1 MTILSW
7 IGVVVIILTIWA
19 LIKRWETRMV
29 LIAAGLFL
37 CIISMD
43 FMSGVNQF
51 AKSMTNNSLI
61 MAICGSM
68 GFAFAASYTQCDR
81 SLVYYLAT
89 PVRSIGIF
97 LVPICTAITF
107 L

>member
-43 FMSGVNQF
+43 SIYTISKYF
-51 AKSMTNNSLI
+51 NSRLKVTVSPRNI
-61 MAICGSM
+61 EPIIVPR
-68 GFAFAASYTQCDR
+68 DR
-81 SLVYYLAT
+81 VQS
-89 PVRSIGIF
+89 F
-97 LVPICTAITF
+97 LEWIEGA
-107 L
+107 